1 MLQQAA
7 DDMAKP
13 SHRHSPQDG
22 APRGIRRRAVARRV
36 HDAAPDVQQDVDVE
50 EEMVLQ
56 MEARALAVLL
66 AERQHPGSLIAP
78 AQQRQRRSRVTSRGS
93 AGQSPQSRRSSR
105 GSSAAESSSS
115 AEGPLHGIRRR
126 TGARRVHDA
135 AQDVSRDVQQDAHVQ
150 KEMEARALAVL
161 VAGLEHP
168 DSLPAPALQRCKR
181 QRRSRVT
188 SRGAGQGAQGPQSS
202 RSTSAAAASSSAS
215 SRGSFS
221 RLSHSSLQSLVDRH
235 ESSQVGSDD
244 QNHPHSSRAAVA
256 SSATCQGSFSSLH
269 SRELTVRARAM
280 AAA

>member
-1 MLQQAA
+1 MASA
-7 DDMAKP
+7 GEPAHRDMASGAEP

-22 APRGIRRRAVARRV
+22 APRGIRRRA
-36 HDAAPDVQQDVDVE
+36 
-50 EEMVLQ
+50 
-56 MEARALAVLL
+56 
-66 AERQHPGSLIAP
+66 
-78 AQQRQRRSRVTSRGS
+78 
-93 AGQSPQSRRSSR
+93 
-105 GSSAAESSSS
+105 
-115 AEGPLHGIRRR
+115 
-126 TGARRVHDA
+126 GARRVHDA
-135 AQDVSRDVQQDAHVQ
+135 AQDVQDVSRDVQQDAHVQ

-202 RSTSAAAASSSAS
+202 RSTSAAASSSAS

-221 RLSHSSLQSLVDRH
+221 HLSHSSLRSLVDRH

-256 SSATCQGSFSSLH
+256 SSATCQGSFSSLQ
-269 SRELTVRARAM
+269 SLVNNCADQSDGGSLRSSLVDRLDRVLKERDVGKSELERRGSEFLGIQTKEMMVLVAIVMFPPVALL
-280 AAA
+280 AALAALLYLV

>member
-1 MLQQAA
+1 MASA
-7 DDMAKP
+7 GEPAHRDMASGAEP

-22 APRGIRRRAVARRV
+22 APRGIRRRA
-36 HDAAPDVQQDVDVE
+36 
-50 EEMVLQ
+50 
-56 MEARALAVLL
+56 
-66 AERQHPGSLIAP
+66 
-78 AQQRQRRSRVTSRGS
+78 
-93 AGQSPQSRRSSR
+93 
-105 GSSAAESSSS
+105 
-115 AEGPLHGIRRR
+115 
-126 TGARRVHDA
+126 GARRVHDA

-202 RSTSAAAASSSAS
+202 RSTSAAASSSAS

-221 RLSHSSLQSLVDRH
+221 HLSHSSLRSLVDRH

-269 SRELTVRARAM
+269 SLVNNCADQSDGGSLRSSLVDRLDRVLKERDVGKSELERRGSEFLGIQTKEMMVLVAIVMFPPVALL
-280 AAA
+280 AALAALLYLV

>member
-1 MLQQAA
+1 MASA
-7 DDMAKP
+7 GEPAHRDMASGAEP

-22 APRGIRRRAVARRV
+22 APRGIRRRA
-36 HDAAPDVQQDVDVE
+36 
-50 EEMVLQ
+50 
-56 MEARALAVLL
+56 
-66 AERQHPGSLIAP
+66 
-78 AQQRQRRSRVTSRGS
+78 
-93 AGQSPQSRRSSR
+93 
-105 GSSAAESSSS
+105 
-115 AEGPLHGIRRR
+115 
-126 TGARRVHDA
+126 GARRVHDA

-168 DSLPAPALQRCKR
+168 DSLPAPALQRSKR

-221 RLSHSSLQSLVDRH
+221 HLSHSSLQSLVDRH

-256 SSATCQGSFSSLH
+256 SSATCQSSFSSLH
-269 SRELTVRARAM
+269 SLVNDCADQSDGGSLRSSLVDRLDRVLKERDVGKSELERRGSEFLGIQTKEMMVLVAIVMFPPVALL
-280 AAA
+280 AALAALLYLV

>member
-1 MLQQAA
+1 MASA
-7 DDMAKP
+7 GEPAHRDMASGAEP

-22 APRGIRRRAVARRV
+22 APRGIRRRA
-36 HDAAPDVQQDVDVE
+36 
-50 EEMVLQ
+50 
-56 MEARALAVLL
+56 
-66 AERQHPGSLIAP
+66 
-78 AQQRQRRSRVTSRGS
+78 
-93 AGQSPQSRRSSR
+93 
-105 GSSAAESSSS
+105 
-115 AEGPLHGIRRR
+115 
-126 TGARRVHDA
+126 GARRVHDA
-135 AQDVSRDVQQDAHVQ
+135 AQDVQDVSRDVQQDAHVQ

-168 DSLPAPALQRCKR
+168 DSLLAPALQR

-202 RSTSAAAASSSAS
+202 RSTSAAASSSAS

-221 RLSHSSLQSLVDRH
+221 HLSHSSLRSLVDRH

-269 SRELTVRARAM
+269 SLVNDCADQSDGGSLRSSLVDRLDRVLKERDVGKSELERRGSEFLGIQTKEMMVLVAIVMFPPVAVL
-280 AAA
+280 AALAALLYLV

>member
-1 MLQQAA
+1 MASA
-7 DDMAKP
+7 GEPAHRDMASGAEP

-22 APRGIRRRAVARRV
+22 APRGIRRRA
-36 HDAAPDVQQDVDVE
+36 
-50 EEMVLQ
+50 
-56 MEARALAVLL
+56 
-66 AERQHPGSLIAP
+66 
-78 AQQRQRRSRVTSRGS
+78 
-93 AGQSPQSRRSSR
+93 
-105 GSSAAESSSS
+105 
-115 AEGPLHGIRRR
+115 
-126 TGARRVHDA
+126 GARRVHDA
-135 AQDVSRDVQQDAHVQ
+135 AQDVQDVSRDVQQDAHVQ

-188 SRGAGQGAQGPQSS
+188 SRGAGQGAQGPQSRRS
-202 RSTSAAAASSSAS
+202 RSTSAAASSSAS

-269 SRELTVRARAM
+269 SLVNDCADQSDGGSLRSSLVDRMDRVLKERDVGKSELERRGSEFLGIQTKEMMVLVAIVMFPPVALL
-280 AAA
+280 AALAALLYLV

>member
-1 MLQQAA
+1 MASA
-7 DDMAKP
+7 EEPAHRDMASGAEP

-22 APRGIRRRAVARRV
+22 APRGIRRRA
-36 HDAAPDVQQDVDVE
+36 
-50 EEMVLQ
+50 
-56 MEARALAVLL
+56 
-66 AERQHPGSLIAP
+66 
-78 AQQRQRRSRVTSRGS
+78 
-93 AGQSPQSRRSSR
+93 
-105 GSSAAESSSS
+105 
-115 AEGPLHGIRRR
+115 
-126 TGARRVHDA
+126 GARRVHDA

-168 DSLPAPALQRCKR
+168 DSLPAPALQR

-188 SRGAGQGAQGPQSS
+188 SRGAGQGAQGPQSRRS
-202 RSTSAAAASSSAS
+202 RSTSAAASSSAS

-269 SRELTVRARAM
+269 SLVNDCADQSDGGSLRSSLVDRLDRVLKERDVGKSELERRGSEFLGIQTKEMMVLVAIVMFPPVALL
-280 AAA
+280 AALAALLYLV

>member
-1 MLQQAA
+1 MASA
-7 DDMAKP
+7 GEPAHRDMASGAEP

-22 APRGIRRRAVARRV
+22 APRGIRRRA
-36 HDAAPDVQQDVDVE
+36 
-50 EEMVLQ
+50 
-56 MEARALAVLL
+56 
-66 AERQHPGSLIAP
+66 
-78 AQQRQRRSRVTSRGS
+78 
-93 AGQSPQSRRSSR
+93 
-105 GSSAAESSSS
+105 
-115 AEGPLHGIRRR
+115 
-126 TGARRVHDA
+126 GARRVHDA

-168 DSLPAPALQRCKR
+168 DSLPAPALQRSKR

-202 RSTSAAAASSSAS
+202 RSTSAAASSSAS

-221 RLSHSSLQSLVDRH
+221 HLSHSSLRSLVDRH

-269 SRELTVRARAM
+269 SLVNDCADQSDGGSLRSSLVDRLDRVLKERDVGKSELERRGSEFLGIQTKEMMVLVAIVMFPPVAVL
-280 AAA
+280 AALAALLYLV

>member
-1 MLQQAA
+1 MASA
-7 DDMAKP
+7 EEPSHRDMASGAEP

-22 APRGIRRRAVARRV
+22 APRGIRRRA
-36 HDAAPDVQQDVDVE
+36 
-50 EEMVLQ
+50 
-56 MEARALAVLL
+56 
-66 AERQHPGSLIAP
+66 
-78 AQQRQRRSRVTSRGS
+78 
-93 AGQSPQSRRSSR
+93 
-105 GSSAAESSSS
+105 
-115 AEGPLHGIRRR
+115 
-126 TGARRVHDA
+126 GARRVHDA

-168 DSLPAPALQRCKR
+168 DSLPAPALQRSKR

-202 RSTSAAAASSSAS
+202 RSTSAAASSSAS

-221 RLSHSSLQSLVDRH
+221 HLSHSSLRSLVDRH

-256 SSATCQGSFSSLH
+256 SSATCQSSFSSLH
-269 SRELTVRARAM
+269 SLVNDCADQSDGGSLRSSLVDRLDRVLKERDVGKSELERRGSEFLGIQTKEMMVLVAIVMFPPVALL
-280 AAA
+280 AALAALLYLV

>member
-1 MLQQAA
+1 MASA
-7 DDMAKP
+7 GEPAHRDMASGAEP

-22 APRGIRRRAVARRV
+22 APRGIRRRA
-36 HDAAPDVQQDVDVE
+36 
-50 EEMVLQ
+50 
-56 MEARALAVLL
+56 
-66 AERQHPGSLIAP
+66 
-78 AQQRQRRSRVTSRGS
+78 
-93 AGQSPQSRRSSR
+93 
-105 GSSAAESSSS
+105 
-115 AEGPLHGIRRR
+115 
-126 TGARRVHDA
+126 GARRVHDA
-135 AQDVSRDVQQDAHVQ
+135 AQDVQDVSRDVQQDAHVQ

-202 RSTSAAAASSSAS
+202 RSTSAAASSSAS

-256 SSATCQGSFSSLH
+256 SSATCKSSFSSLH
-269 SRELTVRARAM
+269 SLVNDCADQSDGGSLRSSLVDRLDRVLKERDVGKSELERRGSEFLGIQTKEMMVLVAIVMFPPVALL
-280 AAA
+280 AALAALLYLV

>member
-1 MLQQAA
+1 MASA
-7 DDMAKP
+7 GEPAHRDMASGAEP

-22 APRGIRRRAVARRV
+22 APRGIRRRA
-36 HDAAPDVQQDVDVE
+36 
-50 EEMVLQ
+50 
-56 MEARALAVLL
+56 
-66 AERQHPGSLIAP
+66 
-78 AQQRQRRSRVTSRGS
+78 
-93 AGQSPQSRRSSR
+93 
-105 GSSAAESSSS
+105 
-115 AEGPLHGIRRR
+115 
-126 TGARRVHDA
+126 GARRVHDA

-202 RSTSAAAASSSAS
+202 RSTSAAASSSAS

-221 RLSHSSLQSLVDRH
+221 HLSHSSLQSLVDRH

-256 SSATCQGSFSSLH
+256 SSATCKSSFSSLH
-269 SRELTVRARAM
+269 SLVNDCADQSDGGSLRSSLVDRLDRVLKERDVGKSELERRGSEFLGIQTKEMMVLVAIVMFPPVALL
-280 AAA
+280 AALAALLYLV

>member
-1 MLQQAA
+1 MASA
-7 DDMAKP
+7 GEPAHRDMASGAEP

-22 APRGIRRRAVARRV
+22 APRGIRRRA
-36 HDAAPDVQQDVDVE
+36 
-50 EEMVLQ
+50 
-56 MEARALAVLL
+56 
-66 AERQHPGSLIAP
+66 
-78 AQQRQRRSRVTSRGS
+78 
-93 AGQSPQSRRSSR
+93 
-105 GSSAAESSSS
+105 
-115 AEGPLHGIRRR
+115 
-126 TGARRVHDA
+126 GARRVHDA

-168 DSLPAPALQRCKR
+168 DSLPAPALQRSKR

-202 RSTSAAAASSSAS
+202 RSTSAAASSSAS

-221 RLSHSSLQSLVDRH
+221 RLSHSSLQSLVNRH

-269 SRELTVRARAM
+269 SLVNNCADQSDGGSLISSLVDRLDRVLKERDVGKSELERRGSEFLGIQTKEMMVLVAIVMFPPVALL
-280 AAA
+280 AALAALLYLV

>member
-1 MLQQAA
+1 MASA
-7 DDMAKP
+7 GEPAHRDMASGAEP

-22 APRGIRRRAVARRV
+22 APRGIRRRA
-36 HDAAPDVQQDVDVE
+36 
-50 EEMVLQ
+50 
-56 MEARALAVLL
+56 
-66 AERQHPGSLIAP
+66 
-78 AQQRQRRSRVTSRGS
+78 
-93 AGQSPQSRRSSR
+93 
-105 GSSAAESSSS
+105 
-115 AEGPLHGIRRR
+115 
-126 TGARRVHDA
+126 GARRVHDA

-168 DSLPAPALQRCKR
+168 DSLPAPALQR

-202 RSTSAAAASSSAS
+202 RSTSAAASSSAS

-221 RLSHSSLQSLVDRH
+221 HLSHSSLRSLVDRH

-269 SRELTVRARAM
+269 SLVNNCADESDGCSLRSSLVDRMDRVLKERDVGKSELERRGSEFLGIQTKEMMVLVAIVMFPPVALL
-280 AAA
+280 AALAALLYLV

>member
-1 MLQQAA
+1 MASA
-7 DDMAKP
+7 GEPAHRDMASGAEP

-22 APRGIRRRAVARRV
+22 APRGIRRRA
-36 HDAAPDVQQDVDVE
+36 
-50 EEMVLQ
+50 
-56 MEARALAVLL
+56 
-66 AERQHPGSLIAP
+66 
-78 AQQRQRRSRVTSRGS
+78 
-93 AGQSPQSRRSSR
+93 
-105 GSSAAESSSS
+105 
-115 AEGPLHGIRRR
+115 
-126 TGARRVHDA
+126 GARRVHDA
-135 AQDVSRDVQQDAHVQ
+135 AQDVQDVSRDVQQDAHVQ

-168 DSLPAPALQRCKR
+168 DSLPAPALQRSKR

-202 RSTSAAAASSSAS
+202 RSTSAAASSSAS

-221 RLSHSSLQSLVDRH
+221 HLSHSSLRSLVDRH

-269 SRELTVRARAM
+269 SLVNNCADQSDGGSLRSSLVDRLDRVLKERDVGKSELERRGSEFLGIQTKEMMVLVAIVMFPPVALL
-280 AAA
+280 AALAALLYLV

>member
-1 MLQQAA
+1 
-7 DDMAKP
+7 MASGAEP

-22 APRGIRRRAVARRV
+22 APRGIRRRA
-36 HDAAPDVQQDVDVE
+36 
-50 EEMVLQ
+50 
-56 MEARALAVLL
+56 
-66 AERQHPGSLIAP
+66 
-78 AQQRQRRSRVTSRGS
+78 
-93 AGQSPQSRRSSR
+93 
-105 GSSAAESSSS
+105 
-115 AEGPLHGIRRR
+115 
-126 TGARRVHDA
+126 GARRVHDA

-188 SRGAGQGAQGPQSS
+188 SRGAGQGAQGPQSRRS
-202 RSTSAAAASSSAS
+202 RSTSAAASSSAS

-256 SSATCQGSFSSLH
+256 SSATCQGSFSSLQ
-269 SRELTVRARAM
+269 SLVNDCADQSDGGSLRSSLVDRLDRVLKERDVGKSELERRGSEFLGIQTKEMMVLVAIVMFPPVALL
-280 AAA
+280 AALAALLYLV

>member
-1 MLQQAA
+1 MASA
-7 DDMAKP
+7 GEPAHRDMASGAEP

-22 APRGIRRRAVARRV
+22 APRGIRRRA
-36 HDAAPDVQQDVDVE
+36 
-50 EEMVLQ
+50 
-56 MEARALAVLL
+56 
-66 AERQHPGSLIAP
+66 
-78 AQQRQRRSRVTSRGS
+78 
-93 AGQSPQSRRSSR
+93 
-105 GSSAAESSSS
+105 
-115 AEGPLHGIRRR
+115 
-126 TGARRVHDA
+126 GARRVHDA
-135 AQDVSRDVQQDAHVQ
+135 AQDTSRDVQQDAHVQ

-202 RSTSAAAASSSAS
+202 RSTSAAASSSAS

-256 SSATCQGSFSSLH
+256 SSATCQSSFSSLH
-269 SRELTVRARAM
+269 SLVNDCADQSDGGSLRSSLVDRLDRVLKERDVGKSELERRGSEFLGIQTKEMMVLVAIVMFPPVALL
-280 AAA
+280 AALAALLYLV

>member
-1 MLQQAA
+1 MASA
-7 DDMAKP
+7 GEPAHRDMASGAEP

-22 APRGIRRRAVARRV
+22 APRGIRRRA
-36 HDAAPDVQQDVDVE
+36 
-50 EEMVLQ
+50 
-56 MEARALAVLL
+56 
-66 AERQHPGSLIAP
+66 
-78 AQQRQRRSRVTSRGS
+78 
-93 AGQSPQSRRSSR
+93 
-105 GSSAAESSSS
+105 
-115 AEGPLHGIRRR
+115 
-126 TGARRVHDA
+126 GARRVHDA
-135 AQDVSRDVQQDAHVQ
+135 AQDVQDVSRDVQQDAHVQ

-168 DSLPAPALQRCKR
+168 DSLPAPALQRSKR

-202 RSTSAAAASSSAS
+202 RSTSAAASSPAS

-269 SRELTVRARAM
+269 SLVNDCADQSDGGSLRSSLVDRLDRVLKERDVGKSELERRGSEFLGIQTKEMMVLVAIVMFPPVALL
-280 AAA
+280 AALAALLYLV

>member
-1 MLQQAA
+1 MASA
-7 DDMAKP
+7 GEPAHRDMASGAEP

-22 APRGIRRRAVARRV
+22 APRGIRRRA
-36 HDAAPDVQQDVDVE
+36 
-50 EEMVLQ
+50 
-56 MEARALAVLL
+56 
-66 AERQHPGSLIAP
+66 
-78 AQQRQRRSRVTSRGS
+78 
-93 AGQSPQSRRSSR
+93 
-105 GSSAAESSSS
+105 
-115 AEGPLHGIRRR
+115 
-126 TGARRVHDA
+126 GARRVHDA

-168 DSLPAPALQRCKR
+168 DSLPAPALQR

-202 RSTSAAAASSSAS
+202 RSTSAAASSSAS

-269 SRELTVRARAM
+269 SLVNNCADESDGCSLRSSLVDRLDRVLKERDVGKSELERRGSEFLGIQTKEMMVLVAIVMFPPVALL
-280 AAA
+280 AALAALLYLV

>member
-1 MLQQAA
+1 MASA
-7 DDMAKP
+7 GEPAHRDMASGAEP

-22 APRGIRRRAVARRV
+22 APRGIRRRA
-36 HDAAPDVQQDVDVE
+36 
-50 EEMVLQ
+50 
-56 MEARALAVLL
+56 
-66 AERQHPGSLIAP
+66 
-78 AQQRQRRSRVTSRGS
+78 
-93 AGQSPQSRRSSR
+93 
-105 GSSAAESSSS
+105 
-115 AEGPLHGIRRR
+115 
-126 TGARRVHDA
+126 GARRVHDA

-168 DSLPAPALQRCKR
+168 DSLPAPALQRSKR

-188 SRGAGQGAQGPQSS
+188 SRGAGQGAQGPQSRRS
-202 RSTSAAAASSSAS
+202 RSTSAAASSSAS

-269 SRELTVRARAM
+269 SLVNNCADESDGCSLRSSLVDRMDRVLKERDVGKSELERRGSEFLGIQTKEMMVLVAIVMFPPVALL
-280 AAA
+280 AALAALLYLV

>member
-1 MLQQAA
+1 MASA
-7 DDMAKP
+7 GEPAHRDMASGAEP

-22 APRGIRRRAVARRV
+22 APRGIRRRA
-36 HDAAPDVQQDVDVE
+36 
-50 EEMVLQ
+50 
-56 MEARALAVLL
+56 
-66 AERQHPGSLIAP
+66 
-78 AQQRQRRSRVTSRGS
+78 
-93 AGQSPQSRRSSR
+93 
-105 GSSAAESSSS
+105 
-115 AEGPLHGIRRR
+115 
-126 TGARRVHDA
+126 GARRVHDA

-168 DSLPAPALQRCKR
+168 DSLPAPALQR

-202 RSTSAAAASSSAS
+202 RSSSAAASSSS
-215 SRGSFS
+215 SCRGSFS
-221 RLSHSSLQSLVDRH
+221 HLSHSSLRSLVDRH

-269 SRELTVRARAM
+269 SLVNNCADQSDGGSLRSSLVDRMDRVLKERDVGKSELERRGSEFLGIQTKEMMVLVAIVMFPPVALL
-280 AAA
+280 AALAALLYLV

>member
-1 MLQQAA
+1 MASA
-7 DDMAKP
+7 GEPAHRDMASGAEP

-22 APRGIRRRAVARRV
+22 APRGIRRRA
-36 HDAAPDVQQDVDVE
+36 
-50 EEMVLQ
+50 
-56 MEARALAVLL
+56 
-66 AERQHPGSLIAP
+66 
-78 AQQRQRRSRVTSRGS
+78 
-93 AGQSPQSRRSSR
+93 
-105 GSSAAESSSS
+105 
-115 AEGPLHGIRRR
+115 
-126 TGARRVHDA
+126 GARRVHDA

-168 DSLPAPALQRCKR
+168 DSLPAPALQRSKR

-202 RSTSAAAASSSAS
+202 RSTSAAASSSAS

-269 SRELTVRARAM
+269 SLVNNCADESDGCSLRSSLVDRMDRVLKERDVGKSELERRGSEFLGIQTKEMMVLVAIVMFPPVALL
-280 AAA
+280 AALAALLYLV

>member
-1 MLQQAA
+1 MASA
-7 DDMAKP
+7 GEPAHRDMASGAEP

-22 APRGIRRRAVARRV
+22 APRGIRRRA
-36 HDAAPDVQQDVDVE
+36 
-50 EEMVLQ
+50 
-56 MEARALAVLL
+56 
-66 AERQHPGSLIAP
+66 
-78 AQQRQRRSRVTSRGS
+78 
-93 AGQSPQSRRSSR
+93 
-105 GSSAAESSSS
+105 
-115 AEGPLHGIRRR
+115 
-126 TGARRVHDA
+126 GARRVHDA

-202 RSTSAAAASSSAS
+202 RSTSAAASSSAS

-221 RLSHSSLQSLVDRH
+221 HLSHSSLRSLVDRH

-256 SSATCQGSFSSLH
+256 SSATCKSSFSSLH
-269 SRELTVRARAM
+269 SLVNDCADQSDGGSLRSSLVDRLDRVLKERDVGKSELERRGSEFLGIQTKEMMVLVAIVMFPPVAVL
-280 AAA
+280 AALAALLYLV

>member
-1 MLQQAA
+1 MASA
-7 DDMAKP
+7 GEPAHRDMASGAEP

-22 APRGIRRRAVARRV
+22 APRGIRRRA
-36 HDAAPDVQQDVDVE
+36 
-50 EEMVLQ
+50 
-56 MEARALAVLL
+56 
-66 AERQHPGSLIAP
+66 
-78 AQQRQRRSRVTSRGS
+78 
-93 AGQSPQSRRSSR
+93 
-105 GSSAAESSSS
+105 
-115 AEGPLHGIRRR
+115 
-126 TGARRVHDA
+126 GARRVHDA
-135 AQDVSRDVQQDAHVQ
+135 AQDVQDVSRDVQQDAHVQ

-168 DSLPAPALQRCKR
+168 DSLPAPALQR

-202 RSTSAAAASSSAS
+202 RSTSAAASSSAS

-221 RLSHSSLQSLVDRH
+221 HLSHSSLRSLVDRH

-269 SRELTVRARAM
+269 SLVNNCADESDGCSLRSSLVDRMDRVLKERDVGKSELERRGSEFLGIQTKEMMVLVAIVMFPPVALL
-280 AAA
+280 AALAALLYLV

>member
-1 MLQQAA
+1 MASA
-7 DDMAKP
+7 GEPAHRDMASGAEP

-22 APRGIRRRAVARRV
+22 APRGIRRRA
-36 HDAAPDVQQDVDVE
+36 
-50 EEMVLQ
+50 
-56 MEARALAVLL
+56 
-66 AERQHPGSLIAP
+66 
-78 AQQRQRRSRVTSRGS
+78 
-93 AGQSPQSRRSSR
+93 
-105 GSSAAESSSS
+105 
-115 AEGPLHGIRRR
+115 
-126 TGARRVHDA
+126 GARRVHDA

-168 DSLPAPALQRCKR
+168 DSLPAPALQRSKR

-188 SRGAGQGAQGPQSS
+188 SRGAGQGAQGPQSRRS
-202 RSTSAAAASSSAS
+202 RSTSAAASSSAS

-269 SRELTVRARAM
+269 SLVNNCADQSDGGSLRSSLVDRLDRVLKERDVGKSELERRGSEFLGIQTKEMMVLVAIVMFPPVALL
-280 AAA
+280 AALAALLYLV